1 MKIKEREREM
11 MLQHTNEEMSE
22 AKIEQANASLSL
34 TRNDVEM
41 KVACSDDK
49 NSLSDMMGQEEK
61 SSTQAQE
68 MQVQPDSKKEET
80 ISKTIFKEKKKKIK
94 AKQSKQEIKSK
105 I

>member
-1 MKIKEREREM
+1 MLRVMKNKEREREM
-11 MLQHTNEEMSE
+11 MLQQTNEEMSE

-34 TRNDVEM
+34 IRNDVEM

-49 NSLSDMMGQEEK
+49 NSLSDMMGQDEK

-80 ISKTIFKEKKKKIK
+80 ISKTILKEKKIKIK
-94 AKQSKQEIKSK
+94 AKQSK
-105 I
+105 